1 MSWMRTKVR
10 CFCSETFRDVYF
22 VNKRCPRFSLSSFV
36 TLFSFQGT
44 IFYIDIF
51 DFQLALWL
59 TFGQIHYAFNN
70 CTFYYRKKL
79 PLV

>member
-1 MSWMRTKVR
+1 MS
-10 CFCSETFRDVYF
+10 F
-22 VNKRCPRFSLSSFV
+22 PRFSLSSFV

-70 CTFYYRKKL
+70 CTFYWRKKL

>member
-1 MSWMRTKVR
+1 M
-10 CFCSETFRDVYF
+10 
-22 VNKRCPRFSLSSFV
+22 
-36 TLFSFQGT
+36 
-44 IFYIDIF
+44 F

-70 CTFYYRKKL
+70 CTFYCRKKL